1 MLLDLV
7 WADKGLDGQ
16 MVESVLP
23 LIIWCQ
29 FLCIV
34 AVSSLHMSEK
44 GVTMV

>member
-29 FLCIV
+29 FLV
-34 AVSSLHMSEK
+34 AVSSLHISEK
-44 GVTMV
+44 GVTMA